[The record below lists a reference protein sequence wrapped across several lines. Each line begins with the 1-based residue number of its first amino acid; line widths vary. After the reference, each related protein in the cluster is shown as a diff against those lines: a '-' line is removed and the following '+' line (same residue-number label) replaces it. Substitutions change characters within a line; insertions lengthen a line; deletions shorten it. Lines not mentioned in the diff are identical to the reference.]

1 VEVSNYKHV
10 ARSFSPLQA
19 PAFFDLSQYSG
30 ETLRSAHLLTIL
42 NAMIKPKTRWA
53 EIRAIAFYWFGE
65 LGWFLV
71 TQDKKIKRKKH
82 ELEALRRAGLGAFIF
97 TGRAERDIDSMMMLV
112 LKSFNEM
119 QRLATQT
126 KRPFIFGISD
136 RGSIDRLD

>member
-1 VEVSNYKHV
+1 LTFLFDENISQLVVDALKALGKPVVYLTDILP
-10 ARSFSPLQA
+10 RGTDDLTLFSRL
-19 PAFFDLSQYSG
+19 
-30 ETLRSAHLLTIL
+30 
-42 NAMIKPKTRWA
+42 
-53 EIRAIAFYWFGE
+53 GE

-97 TGRAERDIDSMMMLV
+97 TGRAERDVDSMMVLV
-112 LKSFNEM
+112 LKSFNEI
-119 QRLATQT
+119 QTLATQT

>member
-1 VEVSNYKHV
+1 LTFLFDENISQLIVDALKALGKPV
-10 ARSFSPLQA
+10 AYLTDILPRGTDDLTLFSRLA
-19 PAFFDLSQYSG
+19 
-30 ETLRSAHLLTIL
+30 
-42 NAMIKPKTRWA
+42 
-53 EIRAIAFYWFGE
+53 E

-71 TQDKKIKRKKH
+71 SQDKKIRRKKH

-119 QRLATQT
+119 QTLATET

>member
-1 VEVSNYKHV
+1 MTFLFDENISQLVVDALKALGKPV
-10 ARSFSPLQA
+10 AYLTDILPRGTDDITLFSRLA
-19 PAFFDLSQYSG
+19 
-30 ETLRSAHLLTIL
+30 
-42 NAMIKPKTRWA
+42 
-53 EIRAIAFYWFGE
+53 E

-71 TQDKKIKRKKH
+71 TQDKKIRRKKH

-97 TGRAERDIDSMMMLV
+97 TGRAERDVDSMMMLV

-119 QRLATQT
+119 QTLATET

>member
-1 VEVSNYKHV
+1 LTFLFDENISQLVVDALKALGKPV
-10 ARSFSPLQA
+10 AYLTDILPRGTDDITLFSRLA
-19 PAFFDLSQYSG
+19 
-30 ETLRSAHLLTIL
+30 
-42 NAMIKPKTRWA
+42 
-53 EIRAIAFYWFGE
+53 E

-119 QRLATQT
+119 QTLATET

>member
-1 VEVSNYKHV
+1 MTFLFDENISQLVVDALKALGKPV
-10 ARSFSPLQA
+10 AYLTDILPRGTDDITLFSRLA
-19 PAFFDLSQYSG
+19 
-30 ETLRSAHLLTIL
+30 
-42 NAMIKPKTRWA
+42 
-53 EIRAIAFYWFGE
+53 E

-97 TGRAERDIDSMMMLV
+97 TGRAERDVDSMMMLV

-119 QRLATQT
+119 QTLATET

>member
-1 VEVSNYKHV
+1 LTFLFDENISQLVVDALKALGKPV
-10 ARSFSPLQA
+10 AYLTDILPRGTDDITLFSRLA
-19 PAFFDLSQYSG
+19 
-30 ETLRSAHLLTIL
+30 
-42 NAMIKPKTRWA
+42 
-53 EIRAIAFYWFGE
+53 E

-112 LKSFNEM
+112 LKSFNEI
-119 QRLATQT
+119 QKLATQT